1 MSLSVRR
8 LLQEMSGVQGVKGRW
23 GVYVTQE
30 LLLQV
35 DAVIVIKKGTL
46 RG

>member
-1 MSLSVRR
+1 
-8 LLQEMSGVQGVKGRW
+8 VKGRW

-35 DAVIVIKKGTL
+35 DASIVRNAGTL
-46 RG
+46 KG